1 MSHRHRILVVAQQ
14 PKVAERVTSW
24 VRTAGHDVSLETT
37 FAGGRAG
44 LETMPDVLFAD
55 VKLGEYNGLHLAL
68 RAHAAGIPAIISGPL
83 DPVLAHEAAAIGAI
97 YLEGPLSRTRVLEAL
112 AGQLPSRASIEASH
126 SMHRPVTTIAAE
138 AEMLW
143 RAFSE
148 ASWPEPLGL
157 TRRGLPN

>member
-24 VRTAGHDVSLETT
+24 VRTAGHHVSLETT
-37 FAGGRAG
+37 FADGRAG
-44 LETMPDVLFAD
+44 LETTPDVLFAE

-68 RAHAAGIPAIISGPL
+68 RARARGIPAIISGPL
-83 DPVLAHEAAAIGAI
+83 DPVLAHEAAAVGAI

-112 AGQLPSRASIEASH
+112 ARQLPAASTGTSH
-126 SMHRPVTTIAAE
+126 SMHWPVTTIAAE
-138 AEMLW
+138 AETLW

-148 ASWPEPLGL
+148 ASWPQPLGL
-157 TRRGLPN
+157 TRRSLPN